1 MEDPNFEFLRELY
14 PLYYKYCMK
23 METILK
29 INLGGIGMKKKI
41 LAYGLSLLMMTS
53 LSPAT
58 IYAVGSD
65 AQDVYSYEK
74 ISSILND
81 EGQFVMYSVKPAN
94 EMQAMLYFQ
103 ENMQLFQNDFQQ
115 PENCLI

>member
-1 MEDPNFEFLRELY
+1 
-14 PLYYKYCMK
+14 
-23 METILK
+23 
-29 INLGGIGMKKKI
+29 MKKKI

-94 EMQAMLYFQ
+94 EMQAMLFFQ
-103 ENMQLFQNDFQQ
+103 ENMTFWKSIQIIDLKTLMRILQ
-115 PENCLI
+115 PVIFHISI